1 MPDDILEYWSS
12 LSRSLA
18 SRFNTEDA
26 STSSAWWSW
35 DNFGDDIRT
44 LRNRFGIG
52 DKYVDILGLRV
63 DFDTGE
69 TYDTIADKKT
79 QTTKLIPFLYYH
91 SKSKDE
97 GITEDWVKFN
107 SLSGSWAC
115 RYSYDEEDIEK
126 LTEIYEEHKEK
137 LFAVL
142 ERFDAKKVDYG
153 DAAFEVSF
161 LPMVKVLLIF
171 EDADE
176 EFPASVRLLY
186 DKNSIFYLP
195 HEYLGDISWFLTAR
209 ILQAL

>member
-18 SRFNTEDA
+18 SRFNTEDV